1 MGRTYVAK
9 LPSHRITPP
18 EVFFNRRTFLSAFG
32 MGMLA
37 APLTVCAEGAA
48 QRPQDS
54 LIEVPLQRP
63 DVFPAERNE
72 SYALPEAIAGNPRR
86 GFRRRGQRADL
97 TPREVAASHNNFYEF
112 LSGRGGPVWQ
122 FCGDFEVEPWQVE
135 ITGECNNPMTL
146 DLDDL
151 FAFEHEERVYHFRCV
166 ERWAMNVPWSGF
178 PLSRL
183 IERAE
188 PNDRARYV
196 KFETARNSGQMPGL
210 SASPWYPW
218 PYTEALRMDEAMN
231 ELAMVVTGVYGEP
244 LLRQHGAPVR
254 IIVPWKYGY
263 KNPKSIV
270 KIEFVRDEPRV
281 FWQETIPHEYGFL
294 SNVNPNIP
302 HPRWPQSGSYWLD
315 TEETFATPIFN
326 GYDEYVG
333 DLYPD
338 EPREPQRPLREG
350 QRAR

>member
-1 MGRTYVAK
+1 MARKYAAK
-9 LPSHRITPP
+9 VPSQRITPP
-18 EVFFNRRTFLSAFG
+18 DIFFNRRTFLSGFG
-32 MGMLA
+32 MGLLA
-37 APLTVCAEGAA
+37 APLAVGRARA
-48 QRPQDS
+48 QRPQES
-54 LIEVPLQRP
+54 LLDVPLEQP
-63 DVFPAERNE
+63 DVFPAARNE
-72 SYALPEAIAGNPRR
+72 SYPLPSAITGEGGVL
-86 GFRRRGQRADL
+86 GFRRRGERSDL

-135 ITGECNNPMTL
+135 ITGACNNPMTL

-178 PLSRL
+178 PLRRL
-183 IERAE
+183 IEKAD
-188 PNDRARYV
+188 PTDSARYV
-196 KFETARNSGQMPGL
+196 KFETARRDNQMPGL
-210 SASPWYPW
+210 TSSPWYPW

-231 ELAMVVTGVYGEP
+231 ELAMVVTGIYGEP

-263 KNPKSIV
+263 KSPKSIV
-270 KIEFVRDEPRV
+270 RIEFVRDEPRT
-281 FWQETIPHEYGFL
+281 FWQVQPHEYGFL

-302 HPRWPQSGSYWLD
+302 HPRWPQNVSYWLD
-315 TEETFATPIFN
+315 TEETFSTPIFN

-338 EPREPQRPLREG
+338 EPREMQEPLRPG
-350 QRAR
+350 DVAR